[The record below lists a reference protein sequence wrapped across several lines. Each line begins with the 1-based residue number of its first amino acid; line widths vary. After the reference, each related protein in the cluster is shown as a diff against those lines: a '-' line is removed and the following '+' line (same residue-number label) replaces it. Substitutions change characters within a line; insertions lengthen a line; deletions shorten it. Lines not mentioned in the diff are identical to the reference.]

1 MQNLFNHRK
10 IEISKLKIYRKNN
23 PTFLPKEIPDNLFKA
38 CPNCNEN
45 ITKEEWESN
54 LFVCNKCGHHLR
66 IGAVERIRELCDI
79 NSFSEFDAEITTY
92 NEENFYQYDEKLE
105 KARTNSGINEAVVC
119 GVGEISGIKAVVCV
133 MDSNFMMG
141 SMGKVVGEKITR
153 SIEYA
158 TLKKL
163 PLIVAT
169 ASGGARMQEGIISLM
184 QMAKT
189 SAALKKFN
197 DKGLLYI
204 TILTDPT
211 TGGVSASFAMLGDI
225 IIAEPKAY
233 IGFAGKRV
241 IEKTI
246 NEKLPEEFQKSEFLL
261 KKGFVD
267 LIVSRNRLKD
277 TLHKLLI
284 LHGVK

>member
-1 MQNLFNHRK
+1 MFKKLLSYTLALLLCVAPIKVSAAETLISPTPQTMRATLVSDTGETFN
-10 IEISKLKIYRKNN
+10 
-23 PTFLPKEIPDNLFKA
+23 
-38 CPNCNEN
+38 
-45 ITKEEWESN
+45 
-54 LFVCNKCGHHLR
+54 
-66 IGAVERIRELCDI
+66 
-79 NSFSEFDAEITTY
+79 
-92 NEENFYQYDEKLE
+92 
-105 KARTNSGINEAVVC
+105 
-119 GVGEISGIKAVVCV
+119 
-133 MDSNFMMG
+133 
-141 SMGKVVGEKITR
+141 VVGEKITR